1 MRPKEAYARWKKR
14 RGRVP
19 VLVLGDSH
27 ATVFNHDLFADI
39 YKNVFFDVTA
49 VSAAT
54 VSGLENPNS
63 KTQALPLFRKAMQR
77 SRAKTAITLMGEVD
91 VGFVIWY
98 RAEKYGAPV
107 AEMMRQA
114 VDSYQKLLLELAA
127 SRRVICV
134 STPYP
139 TIGDGQAWGAVA
151 NARKDVKA
159 SLAARTD
166 LTRVFNAEM
175 EAFCRAHGITYLSL
189 DAESLDERGVVR
201 RGLRNEDALDHHYD
215 AKTYAGLIIGKLHAE
230 GVTLP
235 D

>member
-1 MRPKEAYARWKKR
+1 MRIGEVYARWKKR
-14 RGRVP
+14 RGRDE

-27 ATVFNHDLFADI
+27 ACVFNHHLFSDI
-39 YKNVFFDVTA
+39 YKNVFFDVVA

-63 KTQALPLFRKAMQR
+63 KTQALPLFRKAMR
-77 SRAKTAITLMGEVD
+77 KSRAKTVITLMGEVD

-98 RAEKYGAPV
+98 RAEKYGVPV

-114 VDSYQKLLLELAA
+114 VDNYQKLLRELAE
-127 SRRVICV
+127 SRKVICV

-139 TIGDGQAWGAVA
+139 TIGDGQDWGAVA
-151 NARKDVKA
+151 NARKDVKTP
-159 SLAARTD
+159 LAARTE

-175 EAFCRAHGITYLSL
+175 EAFCRAHGIAYLSL
-189 DAESLDERGVVR
+189 DAESLDERGFVR
-201 RGLRNEDALDHHYD
+201 RGLLNADALDHHYD
-215 AKTYAGLIIGKLHAE
+215 AKSYAGLIIGKLHGE
-230 GVTLP
+230 GVTFP